1 MGCGLSR
8 GREESFYDLMLQVRG
23 NASLEESLMAFV
35 TPELLDGGNQY
46 FCELCAKKCD
56 ARKGMKLRRLPPV
69 LTLSLNRFEF
79 DYETCE
85 RKKVND
91 QFEFGLELDLTPF
104 METEDNSVNYEL

>member
-1 MGCGLSR
+1 
-8 GREESFYDLMLQVRG
+8 MLQVRG

-56 ARKGMKLRRLPPV
+56 ASKGMKLRRHPPV
-69 LTLSLNRFEF
+69 LTVSLNRFEF
-79 DYETCE
+79 DYETFE

-91 QFEFGLELDLTPF
+91 QFEFGLELDLSPF
-104 METEDNSVNYEL
+104 MEKEDFDAKYEL